1 MFKKLISKISGSFDT
16 HSKDS
21 FSARKLSAFV
31 VMVMIIILHVKWF
44 KSDKWEYIAEVLAL
58 DYTFILV
65 CLGLATWQ
73 YIKETKKNED
83 GKAE

>member
-1 MFKKLISKISGSFDT
+1 MKQLINKILGSLDT
-16 HSKDS
+16 HSKNS